1 MTLEKMA
8 DFFAARLD
16 GYDEHML
23 TEIKGAGEFYPYTA
37 SLLPLEGGARV
48 LDLGCGTGLEL
59 EAYFSMNGGAA
70 IVGIDLAADMLA
82 ALKRKFAGRDIRL
95 INASYFD
102 APLGRGLYDAA
113 VSVQSLHHFTAGQK
127 ISLYRKLREALTD
140 AGYFVLTDYFAGS
153 AEEERFY
160 FSELARMRREQRLDP
175 DAFYHY
181 DTPLTAAHERETLQQ
196 AGFSDVRILRRW
208 GDTCTILARA

>member
-16 GYDEHML
+16 GYDGHML
-23 TEIKGAGEFYPYTA
+23 TEIEGAGEFYPYTA
-37 SLLPLEGGARV
+37 SLLPKEDGARV

-59 EAYFSMNGGAA
+59 EAYFPMNGGAA

-82 ALKRKFAGRDIRL
+82 ALKKKFADRDIRL

-102 APLGRGLYDAA
+102 APLGHSCFDAA
-113 VSVQSLHHFTAGQK
+113 VSVQSLHHFSAGQK
-127 ISLYRKLREALTD
+127 LGLYRKLREALTD
-140 AGYFVLTDYFAGS
+140 TGYFVLTDYFAGS
-153 AEEERFY
+153 EEEERFY
-160 FSELARMRREQRLDP
+160 FSELARMKREQGLDP

-208 GDTCTILARA
+208 GDTYTILAR